1 MGAARLVNTFR
12 GPTRHGKE
20 IGANVKERERLT
32 YTKTLI
38 WKGPVEKREKF
49 YRTLNF
55 KKSSKMCTKK
65 YKKYIKR
72 ESSLP
77 QITVG
82 RGRPPEVTV

>member
-55 KKSSKMCTKK
+55 KKSSKKCVQKVQK
-65 YKKYIKR
+65 VYKKGI
-72 ESSLP
+72 L
-77 QITVG
+77 IT
-82 RGRPPEVTV
+82 PALL